1 MNIDKKKIYYESN
14 LIVGATFLFNFALIP
29 LLFEVLQQ
37 KNMTNIPYLTLI
49 CLLISQILLLFIV
62 FYRNYYYHV
71 FIYLIGFICISSL
84 LFLKPKYDSTN
95 IQVINKNIY
104 NKFIIDEERK

>member
-14 LIVGATFLFNFALIP
+14 LIVGAIFLLNFAFVP

-71 FIYLIGFICISSL
+71 FIHLVGFICISSL
-84 LFLKPKYDSTN
+84 LFLKPKYDSIN

-104 NKFIIDEERK
+104 NKFITDEERK